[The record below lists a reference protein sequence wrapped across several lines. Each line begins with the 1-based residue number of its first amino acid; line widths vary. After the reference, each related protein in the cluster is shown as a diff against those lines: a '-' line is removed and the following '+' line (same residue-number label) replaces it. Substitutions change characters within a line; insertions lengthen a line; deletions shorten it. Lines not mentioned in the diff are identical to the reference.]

1 MSIIIGIQEIGVYL
15 PSKTIDV
22 HSQGQHLNTEQ
33 KFIDDK
39 LGFKN
44 LLSKEESEES
54 SDLCVKA
61 YENLCQKVDINLSDV
76 DCLVVVTQN
85 PDGYGLP
92 HTSAIVHKK
101 LNIHSDVACFD
112 ISLGCSGYPQALS
125 VVTSFMQGNQMRCGL
140 LFTADPYSKVVNPG
154 DRNTALLFGDGATC
168 TLLSD
173 SPRYTIGKTLYQ
185 TEGSMCHAI
194 KVEKESRF
202 LKMEG
207 NLVFRFV
214 AMNVPRQ
221 IDKCL
226 RLNGCIPEEVDLF
239 LVHQGSKYI
248 VETLAK
254 SLKVSLKKMPFKAE
268 NIGNTVSSSLPI
280 MLCDYL
286 SHKHKSIILSGFGV
300 GLSSATTLL
309 RSA

>member
-1 MSIIIGIQEIGVYL
+1 MNILGIQEIGIYL
-15 PSKTIDV
+15 PTRTIDV
-22 HSQGQHLNTEQ
+22 HLQGQQFNTEQ

-39 LGFKN
+39 IGFKN
-44 LLSKEESEES
+44 LCLKEALEES

-61 YENLCQKVDINLSDV
+61 YENLSQKVDIDLSDV
-76 DCLVVVTQN
+76 DCLIVVTQN

-112 ISLGCSGYPQALS
+112 ISLGCSGYVQALS
-125 VVTSFMQGNQMRCGL
+125 VITSFMQGNQMRCGL
-140 LFTADPYSKVVNPG
+140 LFTADPYSKVVNPS
-154 DRNTALLFGDGATC
+154 DRNTALLYGDGATC
-168 TLLSD
+168 TLISD
-173 SPRYTIGKTLYQ
+173 SPCYTIGKTLYQ
-185 TEGSMCHAI
+185 TSGSVCHAI
-194 KVEKESRF
+194 EVEKESRF
-202 LKMEG
+202 LRMEG

-221 IDKCL
+221 IDQCI

-254 SLKVSLKKMPFKAE
+254 SLKVTLKKMPFIAE
-268 NIGNTVSSSLPI
+268 NVGNTVSSSLPI
-280 MLCDYL
+280 MLDDYL
-286 SHKHKSIILSGFGV
+286 SCKYKSIILSGFGV